1 MATYRVIGVGE
12 HRKYFD
18 GQAYRNTTN
27 YILNPQK
34 AQYAGGCGITSLA
47 TAAQEM
53 EQTAETYQKNSG
65 KRVRHSVL
73 SFDADEHITP
83 EQADQFAREI
93 LQRYGSEYQILYAVH
108 TNTDDVHIH
117 MVMNQISFIDGHRY
131 QGKKQDYYAF
141 LSHMRHVT
149 HLPVIPVK

>member
-12 HRKYFD
+12 HGKYFD
-18 GQAYRNTTN
+18 DKAYPDTVN
-27 YILNPQK
+27 YILNHEK
-34 AQYAGGCGITSLA
+34 AQYAGGCGVTSLA

-53 EQTAETYQKNSG
+53 EQTAETYHKNSG

-73 SFDADEHITP
+73 SFDAEEHISP

-93 LQRYGSEYQILYAVH
+93 LHHYEPEYQMLYAVH
-108 TNTDDVHIH
+108 TNTDDIHIH
-117 MVMNQISFIDGHRY
+117 MLMNQISYVDGHRY
-131 QGKKQDYYAF
+131 RGKRQDYYAF
-141 LSHMRHVT
+141 LKHMKHVT